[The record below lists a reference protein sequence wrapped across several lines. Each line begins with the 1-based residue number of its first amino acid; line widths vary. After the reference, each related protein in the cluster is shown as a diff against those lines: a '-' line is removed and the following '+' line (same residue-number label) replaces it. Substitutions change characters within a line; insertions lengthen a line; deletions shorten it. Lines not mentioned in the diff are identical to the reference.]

1 MIKKFKVDTDC
12 VGQNVDKKRL
22 SMFKTYGV
30 RIAIAV
36 GEMRIADKRTN
47 MLDGEAIYA
56 SGRAIERQRTSN
68 KSKIVI
74 KNTLFFES
82 SNSKL
87 TQQMNAYLGFLDVLF
102 KRASVRQCEVV
113 YFRLLGMSE
122 IEISE
127 KMGINQ
133 SAVNQHSTSF
143 GWNAVEQLLKYYEQI
158 NF

>member
-1 MIKKFKVDTDC
+1 
-12 VGQNVDKKRL
+12 
-22 SMFKTYGV
+22 
-30 RIAIAV
+30 
-36 GEMRIADKRTN
+36 
-47 MLDGEAIYA
+47 
-56 SGRAIERQRTSN
+56 
-68 KSKIVI
+68 
-74 KNTLFFES
+74 
-82 SNSKL
+82 
-87 TQQMNAYLGFLDVLF
+87 MNAYLGFLDVLF
-102 KRASVRQCEVV
+102 KRASVRQCEVI